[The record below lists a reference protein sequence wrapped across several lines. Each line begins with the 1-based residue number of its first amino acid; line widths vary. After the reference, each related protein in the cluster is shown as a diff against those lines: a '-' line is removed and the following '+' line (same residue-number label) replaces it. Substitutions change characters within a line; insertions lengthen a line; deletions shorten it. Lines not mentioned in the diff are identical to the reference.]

1 MLFNFRKFTVQH
13 LFPAKIILKMPRFLL
28 WLTGAFL
35 IMCPSVSAQ
44 LISPPYD
51 YGATAV
57 ARAEVRFEQRLLVL
71 SKRLVSSALTRFPET
86 PALGQALLLKA
97 ATERA
102 SGNFILADADLQD
115 FTVKYPNSPL
125 IPAAHF
131 ERGLMA
137 YEQDKFQESLQHF
150 QDATFLSDS
159 NFTTRHDSVFHWL
172 GADAAF
178 WSAVSTF
185 KLGRLDEAI
194 PKFEETA
201 HRYPKARFADDALFA
216 AGQLHDIAR
225 RPAEALPHYRT
236 IREKYMYR
244 NTVLASLIRESDD
257 QLLLRNP
264 QAALGLLEQ
273 AAFVI
278 AVADTG
284 DTVSHLYETQDYAAH
299 AREEIPYLRGEA
311 LNSAGQYERALTAF
325 GDMLGRYPQS
335 YLGLQAKLGQGWA
348 LLNLGRYQEAEMIY
362 HQIIDS
368 SAEAEDIRATALLYH
383 AVAVKNTGNREQ
395 AGKEFAA
402 LALQAGYPYLAQ
414 ALLEVG
420 QMQYEDGLY
429 DKARKSLERAE
440 RESADIVTS
449 TRILLLLGLSYHELE
464 QFTKAVKSLSSA
476 EKLANSSNEVVM
488 PLKSRYLSEA
498 RLYQGIALA
507 RNNQYREA
515 IAKLG
520 MFISE
525 HPNDSRR
532 DEALFWIAESSYRAE
547 LFKNA
552 EDFYAELLENFPNS
566 KRVEE
571 SIYGL
576 AWTFFRQSE
585 FTKSAAKFAAL
596 VKQYPTTRFAA
607 DAMARKGDGHFILKQ
622 YQDAATAYRLA
633 VKYSPTTDEGQ
644 YAAYQLGYAHFRA
657 SDFGNAIEA
666 FRSFVRSYPRSK
678 FSPAALYSLGW
689 TYFQQRN
696 YPDAITTFQN
706 LILTY
711 PGHELLARAHYSI
724 GDCYYNSGDYENAV
738 ASYRTVVNSFPASPY
753 AGEAIKSM
761 QFCLESLGRE
771 QEADSAV
778 EEYTRNNPTL
788 EITKELIT
796 SKAQK
801 FYSSGRYA
809 NAITE
814 LEGFL
819 VKYPDNDRN
828 AEALFYLGKSYIGM
842 NEPEKAV
849 RSLNDVRKK
858 YPKSE
863 YSPLGQ
869 LEIAYLKLQGN
880 LPSEADSVF
889 KIVQN
894 DYADSPQAPQA
905 GFERADIAYKLGD
918 TTKALDIYRDV
929 AARYRATEY
938 GDQSLY
944 RVGMFYR
951 MKNIFDTARIAF
963 GELAG
968 RSDNALI
975 AAEANYRIGELW
987 LRQQQYDSAVVAF
1000 IVVREKFSEV
1010 EDWFTLS
1017 MLGAGECY
1025 ERLLNTEAART
1036 SYQTIVAL
1044 RPTDDYGKAAAARLK
1059 KLPKE
1064 PEKKP

>member
-1 MLFNFRKFTVQH
+1 
-13 LFPAKIILKMPRFLL
+13 MPRFLL
-28 WLTGAFL
+28 WLTGTFL
-35 IMCPSVSAQ
+35 TMCLSVSAQ
-44 LISPPYD
+44 LISPPYE

-71 SKRLVSSALTRFPET
+71 SKRLVSDALARFPET
-86 PALGQALLLKA
+86 PAAAQAILLKA
-97 ATERA
+97 ATERVA
-102 SGNFILADADLQD
+102 GNFMLADADLQR
-115 FTVKYPNSPL
+115 FILHYPNSPL

-131 ERGLMA
+131 ERGLMG
-137 YEQDKFQESLQHF
+137 YEQGKFQESLRHF
-150 QDATFLSDS
+150 QDAAFSSDS
-159 NFTTRHDSVFHWL
+159 NFTLRNDSVYHWL

-178 WSAVSTF
+178 WAAVSTA

-201 HRYPKARFADDALFA
+201 RLYPRSRFADDALFA

-225 RPAEALPHYRT
+225 RPAEAIPLYRT
-236 IREKYMYR
+236 VREKYGYR
-244 NTVLASLIRESDD
+244 NTVVASLVREADD
-257 QLLLRNP
+257 LLLLRNP
-264 QAALGLLEQ
+264 QAALGIIEQ
-273 AAFVI
+273 ASFVLS
-278 AVADTG
+278 AVAAG
-284 DTVSHLYETQDYAAH
+284 DTVQHFYEKQDYAEH
-299 AREEIPYLRGEA
+299 APEEILYLRGEA
-311 LNSAGQYERALTAF
+311 LNLSEQFERALTTF
-325 GDMLGRYPQS
+325 GELQGRYPQS

-348 LLNLGRYQEAEMIY
+348 LLNLGRFQEAEAMY
-362 HQIIDS
+362 RQVVDS
-368 SAEAEDIRATALLYH
+368 STEAGDIRAIALLYH
-383 AVAVKNTGNREQ
+383 AVAIKNTGNREQ

-440 RESADIVTS
+440 RESADIVTT

-464 QFTKAVKSLSSA
+464 QFTKAVKSLASA
-476 EKLANSSNEVVM
+476 EKLAASGNETVM
-488 PLKSRYLSEA
+488 PLKARYLSEA

-525 HPNDSRR
+525 HPDDSRR

-552 EDFYAELLENFPNS
+552 EDFYAELIANFPKS
-566 KRVEE
+566 KRAEE
-571 SIYGL
+571 SVYGL

-585 FTKSAAKFAAL
+585 FTRSAAKFAEL
-596 VKQYPTTRFAA
+596 VQKYPSTRFAA

-622 YQDAATAYRLA
+622 YNDAAAAYRQA
-633 VKYSPTTDEGQ
+633 VKFSPNTDEGQ

-657 SDFGNAIEA
+657 GDFGNAAEA

-689 TYFQQRN
+689 THFQQRN
-696 YPDAITTFQN
+696 YPDAITAFQN
-706 LILTY
+706 LIQTY

-724 GDCYYNSGDYENAV
+724 GDCYYNSGDYESAI
-738 ASYRTVVNSFPASPY
+738 ASYRTVANSFPASPY

-771 QEADSAV
+771 AEADSAV

-788 EITKELIT
+788 DITKELIT
-796 SKAQK
+796 AKAQK
-801 FYSSGRYA
+801 FYSSGRYS

-819 VKYPDNDRN
+819 TKYPDNDKN

-849 RSLNDVRKK
+849 RALNDVRKK

-869 LEIAYLKLQGN
+869 LEIAYMKLQGN
-880 LPSEADSVF
+880 LPSAADSVF
-889 KIVQN
+889 KIVQY

-918 TTKALDIYRDV
+918 TATALFIYTDI

-951 MKNIFDTARIAF
+951 MKNIFDTARSAF

-968 RSDNALI
+968 RADNPLI

-987 LRQQQYDSAVVAF
+987 LRQKQYDSAVVAF
-1000 IVVREKFSEV
+1000 IVVREKYSEV

-1025 ERLLNTEAART
+1025 ERLLNIEAART
-1036 SYQTIVAL
+1036 AYQTIVAL
-1044 RPTDDYGKAAAARLK
+1044 RPTDDFGKTAAARLK